1 MPDSSTTRQ
10 HVTEPAGGHAWRL
23 LLPVGA
29 LLLLVTG
36 LLLPRPER
44 LPRLRVSPGLWPG
57 SEAIVLAH
65 AQGRLP
71 ADQFQLIELPWSS
84 AAMRALGNGASDVA
98 VVTLDGVLRMRE
110 AGQDLRVL
118 MVLDESKGGDAVL
131 ARHELTNM
139 AALRGKRVGVDVRGV
154 GIYLLINALE
164 SAGMKVDDLKLVPMI
179 QPEMEQALAD
189 GVVDAVVASEPW
201 ASRLRQAGTHVVYDS
216 RQLRVPVMRMVV
228 ASGDACRR
236 SRPQLVALLRA
247 QTELVEA
254 VWSGGDVAEVEMVL
268 RRERLT
274 LDAFREASRL
284 WMPLDFARNEVL
296 LGGSEPQLGV
306 MAATVAEQMQRAG
319 FLKELPTGDTWMDE
333 TFLQEVRP

>member
-10 HVTEPAGGHAWRL
+10 HVTEPAGGHARRF
-23 LLPVGA
+23 LLPAGA
-29 LLLLVTG
+29 FLLLVTG

-57 SEAIVLAH
+57 SEAMVLAH

-84 AAMRALGNGASDVA
+84 AAMRALGNGAADVA

-118 MVLDESKGGDAVL
+118 MVLDESKGADAVL
-131 ARHELTNM
+131 VRHAVAEM

-164 SAGMKVDDLKLVPMI
+164 SAGMKMDELKLVPMI
-179 QPEMEQALAD
+179 QPEMEQALTD
-189 GVVDAVVASEPW
+189 GAVDAVVASEPW
-201 ASRLRQAGTHVVYDS
+201 ASRLREAGTHAVYDS

-236 SRPQLVALLRA
+236 FRPQLEALLKA
-247 QTELVEA
+247 QTELVGA

-274 LDAFREASRL
+274 LDVFREASRL

-306 MAATVAEQMQRAG
+306 MASTVAEQMQRAG
-319 FLKELPTGDTWMDE
+319 FLKALPSGDTWMDE

>member
-1 MPDSSTTRQ
+1 MPDSTTIRQ
-10 HVTEPAGGHAWRL
+10 HATEPAGGHARRFW
-23 LLPVGA
+23 LPAGA
-29 LLLLVTG
+29 LLLLITG

-44 LPRLRVSPGLWPG
+44 LQRLRVSPGLWPG

-118 MVLDESKGGDAVL
+118 MVLDESKGADAVL

-164 SAGMKVDDLKLVPMI
+164 SASMKVDDLRLVPMI

-189 GVVDAVVASEPW
+189 GAVDAVVASEPW
-201 ASRLRQAGTHVVYDS
+201 ASRLRQAGTHAVYDS

-254 VWSGGDVAEVEMVL
+254 VWSGGDVSEMEMVL

-274 LDAFREASRL
+274 PDAFRESSRL

-296 LGGSEPQLGV
+296 LGGSEPLLGV
-306 MAATVAEQMQRAG
+306 MAASVAEQMQRAG
-319 FLKELPTGDTWMDE
+319 FLKELPSGDFWMDE